1 MAQKIA
7 RWSHKKV
14 LSANSELIG
23 WVVFGAL
30 IISIYQFSSRF
41 GVMLLNGEFAEWCN
55 KLLPSLQDFITL
67 TLRRNCRGGPILN
80 FRNYHIR
87 AYQILFIIKRRFQ
100 NIAKK
105 RLSSTNCALYD
116 RANFTRVRMW

>member
-1 MAQKIA
+1 MAQKSPDSRI
-7 RWSHKKV
+7 KKF

-23 WVVFGAL
+23 WVFFGVL

-41 GVMLLNGEFAEWCN
+41 TRFHHADA
-55 KLLPSLQDFITL
+55 K
-67 TLRRNCRGGPILN
+67 RNCRGGPILN

-87 AYQILFIIKRRFQ
+87 AYQILFIIKGRLQ

-116 RANFTRVRMW
+116 RANFTRVRMWQRTNCT